1 MRNNLVLL
9 TALILAFSL
18 AGFAQPNTTSD
29 ASGVGPARAT
39 ASYQTQ
45 TIKQLAEAVSD
56 AFTAGELG
64 RLDAERPY
72 SGAVRIRVEHSITG
86 DIVTRSFKTLEAAE
100 QWLTKDNQDSGR
112 NGGALRRCRKGVC
125 TFEQEGML
133 HNNLYLQR
141 ITYGIRRG
149 RPYIKAIHV
158 IDGD

>member
-1 MRNNLVLL
+1 MGNKLALL
-9 TALILAFSL
+9 TALVLAFSL
-18 AGFAQPNTTSD
+18 AVFARSETTLDTSRI
-29 ASGVGPARAT
+29 GPART
-39 ASYQTQ
+39 GASLQTQ

-72 SGAVRIRVEHSITG
+72 LGAVRIRVEHSITG
-86 DIVTRSFKTLEAAE
+86 DIVNRSFKTLEAAE
-100 QWLTKDNQDSGR
+100 KWLTRENQESGR
-112 NGGALRRCRKGVC
+112 NGGALRRCSRGVC

-141 ITYGIRRG
+141 ITYGMRRG
-149 RPYIKAIHV
+149 RPYIKAIHI